1 MEMFEE
7 TEKLYRA
14 VLPPRRNKYL
24 WTKDGSRL
32 SSIAFRNRKNEDYVS
47 VDRQS
52 SRTNE
57 ECIED
62 ILGRLQG
69 AIVSVTCKRCWDSS
83 IKIKPYPNKAN
94 PWHCGLI
101 NNSPNCATTVLSDIQ
116 CQDLADFATIEF
128 KDF

>member
-1 MEMFEE
+1 MEVFEE

-14 VLPPRRNKYL
+14 VLPPSRNKYL

-32 SSIAFRNRKNEDYVS
+32 SSIAFRNRKNEVYVS

-52 SRTNE
+52 SRSNE

-62 ILGRLQG
+62 IQSRLQG

-83 IKIKPYPNKAN
+83 IKIIPHPNKRD

-101 NNSPNCATTVLSDIQ
+101 NDLPGSATTELSDIQ
-116 CQDLADFATIEF
+116 CQNLADFASIEF